1 MKKLTLF
8 IFVFSLFIYSQ
19 KALAFDSEELNNCI
33 CGGKYE
39 QEAANA
45 CLNKTK
51 EEYFKEN
58 KYSQLVD
65 LLKSLC
71 PEGEAV
77 PLLSYNIAL
86 SRFEQ
91 LKYLEESKSWDEY
104 FAKGNDYRDEIVK
117 ESAKATVSLPK
128 YSPEFLSTQL
138 LLYKFHKGQQD
149 AFAEG
154 ALSDLMASADEY
166 SESGNDLAL
175 LKEVADTLLSYDE
188 KSKSKEVYK
197 LYARALIKS
206 DIKDEG
212 LRELASQF
220 YQEGNLELSQN
231 IYNAYM
237 GRINNSASKEDIL
250 RELKFIAEA
259 FSYKD
264 SGFYDLNYA
273 ENIFQK
279 IEDLGGIDA
288 FNEDLIY
295 MRGFNLEKNKSF
307 EKAKNIYSLLLKKYP
322 KSRYAEEL
330 IFKSGIISTY
340 VLRDSKEGLE
350 YFKSLADKKET
361 TPYSLGSLYQL
372 GLIKQ
377 WEGDLSAAKNY
388 YSKLIDKS
396 KADKE
401 ADVVLAS
408 QKRLKEIEN
417 KGPIE
422 HNLKSFMDA
431 ALKKEFSGLDMSKID
446 LKSDIYNPK
455 PKDDISMNAHVYLA
469 ASGCFNI
476 EVQYL
481 WSGDLGGMSP
491 GVKDSGFKAS
501 YNNRGVKIIGL
512 VLISPTGIT
521 DYAFDLIDV
530 R

>member
-1 MKKLTLF
+1 MKKLTLLLI
-8 IFVFSLFIYSQ
+8 IFLFFIYLQ
-19 KALAFDSEELNNCI
+19 KAFTLDNEELRNCI
-33 CGGKYE
+33 CQGKYE
-39 QEAANA
+39 REAANL
-45 CLNKTK
+45 CLNKAK
-51 EEYFKEN
+51 DEYFKEN
-58 KYSQLVD
+58 KYSQFVD

-77 PLLSYNIAL
+77 PLLKYNIAL
-86 SRFEQ
+86 SRYEQ

-117 ESAKATVSLPK
+117 ESSSAIASLPLA
-128 YSPEFLSTQL
+128 SPEFLSTQL
-138 LLYKFHKGQQD
+138 ILYKFHKGQQD

-166 SESGNDLAL
+166 SKSGNDLAL

-197 LYARALIKS
+197 LYAKALINS

-220 YQEGNLELSQN
+220 YKEGNLELAQN
-231 IYNAYM
+231 IYDAYM
-237 GRINNSASKEDIL
+237 GRINSSVPKEAIL
-250 RELKFIAEA
+250 KELKSIAEA

-264 SGFYDLNYA
+264 SGVYDLNYA

-279 IEDLGGIDA
+279 IEELGGIDA
-288 FNEDLIY
+288 FDEELIY

-307 EKAKNIYSLLLKKYP
+307 EKAKDTYSLLLKKYP

-330 IFKSGIISTY
+330 IFKSGIILTY
-340 VLRDSKEGLE
+340 VLRNPKEGLE

-388 YSKLIDKS
+388 YGKLIDKS
-396 KADKE
+396 KADQE
-401 ADVVLAS
+401 ADIVLAS

-422 HNLKSFMDA
+422 HSLKSFMDA

-455 PKDDISMNAHVYLA
+455 PKEDISMNAHVYLA

-501 YNNRGVKIIGL
+501 YNNKGVKIIGL